1 MKLLSI
7 AIPCYNSQ
15 DYMAHCIESLLPGGE
30 DVEILIV
37 NDGSKDDTAK
47 IADEYAAKYPT
58 IVKAIHKENGGHGS
72 AVNTGI
78 ENATGIYF
86 KVVDSDDWVKED
98 AYLAILEKLNA
109 PAREE
114 RLANLREVLKTTEFP
129 PMVPQ
134 YINNHIHTT
143 YSFSPYSPTAAVY
156 AARMEGLCT
165 AGIIDHDS
173 ISGAREFLAA
183 AELVGMPVTVGMECR
198 VSMDGTALQGRR
210 TNNPDQAG
218 VSYMTI
224 QSVPHDKIEML
235 NAWFAPYR
243 AARGRRNRAMVEKI
257 NALLPGIALDYD
269 RDVLPLSEAKEDG
282 GVTERHL
289 MYALA
294 KKMTQKAGKGQPM
307 IDYLASIGLSLSEKQ
322 KNQMLDTAYPFY
334 EYDLLG
340 ILKSAFVPK
349 IYIDATDEC
358 PNVRDVAK
366 LCKDID
372 ALLCYAYLGD
382 VTASVT
388 GDKKAQKFEDEYL
401 DDVIACIKSCGI
413 RAVTY
418 MPTRNTPEQLARLRR
433 LCDEN
438 GLFQVSGEDIN
449 SPRQSFV
456 IKAMENPMFSNL
468 IDATWKLIGHE
479 KTGSA
484 IC

>member
-1 MKLLSI
+1 
-7 AIPCYNSQ
+7 
-15 DYMAHCIESLLPGGE
+15 
-30 DVEILIV
+30 
-37 NDGSKDDTAK
+37 
-47 IADEYAAKYPT
+47 
-58 IVKAIHKENGGHGS
+58 
-72 AVNTGI
+72 
-78 ENATGIYF
+78 
-86 KVVDSDDWVKED
+86 
-98 AYLAILEKLNA
+98 
-109 PAREE
+109 
-114 RLANLREVLKTTEFP
+114 
-129 PMVPQ
+129 
-134 YINNHIHTT
+134 
-143 YSFSPYSPTAAVY
+143 
-156 AARMEGLCT
+156 MEGLCT

-183 AELVGMPVTVGMECR
+183 AEIVGMPVTVGMECR

-210 TNNPDQAG
+210 TNNPDQVG

-224 QSVPHDKIEML
+224 QSVPHDKIETL

-257 NALLPGIALDYD
+257 NALLDGIALDYD

-294 KKMTQKAGKGQPM
+294 KKMAQKAGKGQPM
-307 IDYLASIGLSLSEKQ
+307 VDYLASIGLNLSAKQ
-322 KNQMLDTAYPFY
+322 QAQMLDTAYPFY

-349 IYIDATDEC
+349 IYIDATEEC

-401 DDVIACIKSCGI
+401 DDVIACIKDCGI

-418 MPTRNTPEQLARLRR
+418 MPTRNTPEQLTRLRR
-433 LCDEN
+433 LCGEN

-456 IKAMENPMFSNL
+456 IKAMENPLFANL
-468 IDATWKLIGHE
+468 IDATWKLIEHE